1 MKHIYGIEHIAH
13 SPLRAAFG
21 RFDGMQKKHAAAIER
36 LIIKAHSEALPSA
49 LISFAGTEGTAVY
62 TTEEEKEKLLQTSG
76 LDFLISLE
84 DGNTEENRTLVKRRL
99 QLASFTDLSAFDNT
113 EELDS
118 CFEARDFLSFL
129 QLCGRPYSM
138 IGTVMHGKGRGKTV
152 GMPTI
157 NLSIPPNKK
166 RPPEGVYATITH
178 IDGKTYKGVTN
189 IGRRP
194 SVDTD
199 DTVTIE
205 TFLFDFRRDIYGQK
219 ISLDV
224 YTLIRNV
231 MKFDGLEAVKAQ
243 VQKDIISARNFF
255 SDSGL

>member
-21 RFDGMQKKHAAAIER
+21 RFDGMHKKHRAAVEA
-36 LIIKAHSEALPSA
+36 LIAQARSEALLSA
-49 LISFAGTEGTAVY
+49 LISFAGTEGTTVY

-84 DGNTEENRTLVKRRL
+84 GGNTEENRTLVKRRL
-99 QLASFTDLSAFDNT
+99 QLASFTDISAFDNT
-113 EELDS
+113 EELDR

-129 QLCGRPYSM
+129 QLCGRPYNMS
-138 IGTVMHGKGRGKTV
+138 GTVIHGKGRGKTV

-178 IDGKTYKGVTN
+178 IDGMAYQGVTN

-224 YTLIRNV
+224 YTLIRDIIR
-231 MKFDGLEAVKAQ
+231 FDGLEAVKAQ

-255 SDSGL
+255 TA

>member
-21 RFDGMQKKHAAAIER
+21 RFDGMHKKHKAAVES
-36 LIIKAHSEALPSA
+36 LIAQARSEAFPSA
-49 LISFAGTEGTAVY
+49 LISFAGTEDTAVY

-76 LDFLISLE
+76 LDFLISLKG
-84 DGNTEENRTLVKRRL
+84 GNTEENRTLVKRRL

-113 EELDS
+113 EELDR

-129 QLCGRPYSM
+129 QLCDRPYSM
-138 IGTVMHGKGRGKTV
+138 SGIVMHGKGRGKTV

-194 SVDTD
+194 SVDNESA
-199 DTVTIE
+199 VTIE
-205 TFLFDFRRDIYGQK
+205 TFLLDFSEDIYGQK
-219 ISLDV
+219 IGLDI

-255 SDSGL
+255 TA

>member
-13 SPLRAAFG
+13 SPLRAAAG
-21 RFDGMQKKHAAAIER
+21 SFDGMHKEHAAAV
-36 LIIKAHSEALPSA
+36 EALITRARSAAMPSA

-84 DGNTEENRTLVKRRL
+84 GGNTEENRTLVKRRL

-138 IGTVMHGKGRGKTV
+138 SGTVMHGKGRGKTV

-178 IDGKTYKGVTN
+178 IDDKTYKGVTN

-194 SVDTD
+194 SVDNESA
-199 DTVTIE
+199 VTIE
-205 TFLFDFRRDIYGQK
+205 TFLLDFSEDIYGQK
-219 ISLDV
+219 IGLDI

-255 SDSGL
+255 TA